1 MGPWPCTW
9 LQGQLLKTQLQCAW
23 KVLVQNYVLVL
34 LNDCYATLFVVTLV
48 PTLRARD
55 LGECETQTPS
65 VTFAWY
71 FSRSRMFSFLL
82 LFRHMTSFWELVQEH
97 ICALYTGINTLMFKE
112 YPWLPIATT
121 QYSWKLPRLPII
133 RVWEIVGKE
142 LTGGYLPSCQQQ
154 QFILDVLALTGVIFC
169 TVNFSG

>member
-65 VTFAWY
+65 VTFA
-71 FSRSRMFSFLL
+71 
-82 LFRHMTSFWELVQEH
+82 
-97 ICALYTGINTLMFKE
+97 
-112 YPWLPIATT
+112 
-121 QYSWKLPRLPII
+121 
-133 RVWEIVGKE
+133 
-142 LTGGYLPSCQQQ
+142 
-154 QFILDVLALTGVIFC
+154 
-169 TVNFSG
+169 